1 MVKSEYKKVVT
12 FPTSAFQTVPKKEP
26 LNTQHFFTPT
36 RRLELYEPYV
46 QLET

>member
-26 LNTQHFFTPT
+26 LNTQHFFTP